1 VSSRI
6 EDPHWIWTFTIY
18 QAEQLAGLFE
28 TDKALSFTK
37 VGDDIK
43 NVLGIDFVAQIEE
56 KLEQAIAGFDQSEV
70 EDWAYNIGAGL
81 SICAYDA
88 EITLGHPHNP
98 HCWVYV
104 PTNNYHVGIHSA
116 LGFIGWSLNCRP
128 LRRRHKWRTVS
139 RK

>member
-88 EITLGHPHNP
+88 EIKLGHPHNP